1 MEFNTLVKTRFFSI
15 LQKYGFEIEEEFENV
30 LRFQSPVMKVNIVFN
45 PYDKSFLVE
54 IGKRNET
61 LYPLD
66 NYVVKELFNS
76 SLSLEQVTPE
86 IFVQNL
92 STLFA
97 TQEGSEVL
105 QGNVK
110 ILKNVTMRQSD
121 DYMFEL
127 LLKQVL
133 EISTKAWETNDYAT
147 FIDSVDKVGISKLP
161 QSYRLKYKIAKQKLL
176 AR

>member
-97 TQEGSEVL
+97 TQEGSEIL

-110 ILKNVTMRQSD
+110 ILKKCHN
-121 DYMFEL
+121 
-127 LLKQVL
+127 
-133 EISTKAWETNDYAT
+133 A
-147 FIDSVDKVGISKLP
+147 
-161 QSYRLKYKIAKQKLL
+161 AK
-176 AR
+176 